1 MTKGPNGRTTP
12 GRRPHGVALAVRSV
26 AVAVAVALGVVFL
39 GPRPGSQTA
48 TSGADGPVVLY
59 ELSLPAPE
67 HRWMQVAVTVG
78 DLPAEPLSMRMSTAS
93 PGRYA
98 RHAFAKNVF
107 EVRAFDGH
115 GNALDPV
122 RTGMARW
129 DVAGHDGTVRLTYR
143 IFGDRVDGTYLGI
156 DTTHAHL
163 NMPASLM
170 WGVGLEERPARVR
183 FEPPA
188 GRDWQVATQLYPS
201 DDPLTFTAPNLQYL
215 LDSPAEFGAFA
226 ERSFSVADPAD
237 PSYVPTFRVAV
248 HHDGTA
254 GEVDRF
260 AEDVERIVTEMVT
273 VFGEFPVFETGRYTF
288 IADYLP
294 TASGDAMEH
303 RNSTVLSSPGALRT
317 QRLGLLGSVSHEFF
331 HVWNVE
337 RIRPRS
343 LEPFDFEDVNPSGEL
358 WLAEGFTN
366 YYGALTLQRAG
377 LTDLRSTLD
386 RFSVA
391 IDTVRLGPGR
401 QFRSAA
407 DMSRLAPFTDAA
419 TAIDRTNWDNLF
431 ISYYTWG
438 ETLGLGLD
446 LLLRVRGVDGEDTPA
461 VALDDYMRLLW
472 QRFGRPGGTAPGV
485 VDRPYTPAD
494 PRAALAELTGD
505 QGFADDFFDRY
516 VEGHE
521 MIDYAPLVARAG
533 LVLRSRAPG
542 RMWLGRSSLSFSG
555 AGARIMA
562 PVGLGS
568 PLYDAGVD
576 RDDLL
581 VSLGGRRLS
590 SARRLETVLGDL
602 DDGDRATLVYSR
614 GGEMITTQLTV
625 EADPTQTLLPVEQ
638 VGRRPTPA
646 QQRFRD
652 EWLGSRRSGR

>member
-1 MTKGPNGRTTP
+1 M
-12 GRRPHGVALAVRSV
+12 RSL

-183 FEPPA
+183 FESPA

-237 PSYVPTFRVAV
+237 PGYVPTFRVAV

-260 AEDVERIVTEMVT
+260 AGDVERIVTEMVT

-303 RNSTVLSSPGALRT
+303 RNSTILSSPGALRT
-317 QRLGLLGSVSHEFF
+317 QHRQLLGSVSHEFF

-343 LEPFDFEDVNPSGEL
+343 LEPFNFEDVNPSGEL

-366 YYGALTLQRAG
+366 YYGALVLQRAG
-377 LTDLRSTLD
+377 LADLRNTLD
-386 RFSVA
+386 RFSAA

-401 QFRSAA
+401 QFRSAV

-419 TAIDRTNWDNLF
+419 SAIDRTNWENLF

-446 LLLRVRGVDGEDTPA
+446 LLLRVRGDDDADGAADDGAPA
-461 VALDDYMRLLW
+461 VTLDDYMRLLW
-472 QRFGRPGGTAPGV
+472 QRFGRGGGVVPGV
-485 VDRPYTPAD
+485 VDRPYTQAD
-494 PRAALAELTGD
+494 ARAALAELTDD
-505 QGFADDFFDRY
+505 QAFADDFFDRY

-521 MIDYAPLVARAG
+521 VIDYVPLFARAG
-533 LVLRSRAPG
+533 LVLAPTAPG
-542 RMWLGRSSLSFSG
+542 RMWLGSPALSFSG
-555 AGARIMA
+555 GGARVTELVAI
-562 PVGLGS
+562 GS

-576 RDDLL
+576 RGDVL
-581 VSLGGRRLS
+581 VSLDGRVLS
-590 SARRLETVLGDL
+590 SAGRLGAVLAAL
-602 DDGDRATLVYSR
+602 DDGQRVPLVYARR
-614 GGEMITTQLTV
+614 GERRTVQVTV
-625 EADPTQTLLPVEQ
+625 ETDPALELVPGEQ
-638 VGRRPTPA
+638 LGRGPTPA

-652 EWLGSRRSGR
+652 AWLGSQREPL